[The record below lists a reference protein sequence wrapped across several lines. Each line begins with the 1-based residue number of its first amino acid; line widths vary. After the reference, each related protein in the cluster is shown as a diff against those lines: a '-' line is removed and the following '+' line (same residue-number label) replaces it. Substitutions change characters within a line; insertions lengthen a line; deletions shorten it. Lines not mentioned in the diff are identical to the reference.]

1 MSKRN
6 YNADVTVCDCCEID
20 IEKGYDAEQ
29 SFTIEYLGKEI
40 ILTLDF
46 DTKIRGVKDLCKDCA
61 NKILSRVTEEYN
73 LAKERPHGE
82 LLKYRFEEVGLR

>member
-20 IEKGYDAEQ
+20 IEKGYDAKKA
-29 SFTIEYLGKEI
+29 FTIEYLGKEVT
-40 ILTLDF
+40 LTLDF
-46 DTKIRGVKDLCKDCA
+46 NARRQGVIDICKDCV
-61 NKILSRVTEEYN
+61 NKILLRVIEEYN